1 MPGAIAP
8 GMVRGHHAQRR
19 LVWQLSDQLRLEIFK
34 LTRREP
40 LDGDT
45 KLRLHLHDAVAAIC
59 RNVAEAFGCDRHRD
73 FGRFVRLARA
83 AVADLQDG
91 LQRALMKRAVV
102 ETDVAAAREVIARL
116 YPALASL
123 LASY

>member
-1 MPGAIAP
+1 MPGAIAS

-19 LVWQLSDQLRLEIFK
+19 LVWQLSDQLRREVVK
-34 LTRREP
+34 LTKREP
-40 LDGDT
+40 LDSDT
-45 KLRLHLHDAVAAIC
+45 KLRLLLHDAAAAIC
-59 RNVAEAFGCDRHRD
+59 RNVAEAFGCDRRHD
-73 FGRFVRLARA
+73 FGRFVRLARS

-91 LQRALMKRAVV
+91 LQRALMKRALV

-116 YPALASL
+116 YPALATL